1 MIPTGKHGQ
10 MKPSSPMTLGNL
22 LKGNLAVLATLIAF
36 CGLVS
41 TEAYSMPASGCAIR
55 PWAWGPQ
62 QIAY

>member
-1 MIPTGKHGQ
+1 
-10 MKPSSPMTLGNL
+10 MTLGDL

-55 PWAWGPQ
+55 PWAWGPE